1 MIRGQV
7 NYGSKPPIDDRLF
20 VIVRFDE
27 PVDPENWHSAIK
39 VLTIFNDRSD
49 NEAAR
54 LGSVNDPPQCT
65 YEVHIAHSALKN

>member
-1 MIRGQV
+1 V
-7 NYGSKPPIDDRLF
+7 NGSKPPIDDHPF

-39 VLTIFNDRSD
+39 VLNILNEGESAD

-54 LGSVNDPPQCT
+54 PVDQ
-65 YEVHIAHSALKN
+65 